1 MLARKACGSGERD
14 GEIAMKASRV
24 AALGLVAAATF
35 WISSGFLFPHKVDE
49 SKAAPVA
56 SEVALKPFRV
66 AVISADVVP
75 HSRKL
80 TLSGRTEADKKVTV
94 AARSSGV
101 ITQLRVRRGSRVEK
115 DEVIAILSDEAREA
129 QVAQA
134 TAIVTQRQTEL
145 EAKRKLIE
153 NGTMPKLDLVKLES
167 ELKIAEASLAA
178 TQAERER
185 GVVRAP
191 WAGLVTEVAVEVGQA
206 AFSMAG
212 REIAQIV
219 ALDPIVAVVEVAERK
234 LAGIQIGEKVDIRLV
249 TGQTATG
256 KIRFVSKS
264 ASPST
269 RTYRIEVE
277 ASNPKGEIPD
287 GITAEVAIP
296 LAPVEAAQV
305 PRSALTF
312 SSGGD
317 IGVRTVNDQGV
328 VAFVRVN
335 VIEDDQNQ
343 MWVTGVPNGTR
354 VIVKGQ
360 DFVREGQKVE
370 PVSSTEL
377 LSDRR

>member
-1 MLARKACGSGERD
+1 
-14 GEIAMKASRV
+14 
-24 AALGLVAAATF
+24 
-35 WISSGFLFPHKVDE
+35 
-49 SKAAPVA
+49 
-56 SEVALKPFRV
+56 
-66 AVISADVVP
+66 
-75 HSRKL
+75 
-80 TLSGRTEADKKVTV
+80 
-94 AARSSGV
+94 
-101 ITQLRVRRGSRVEK
+101 
-115 DEVIAILSDEAREA
+115 
-129 QVAQA
+129 
-134 TAIVTQRQTEL
+134 
-145 EAKRKLIE
+145 LIE
-153 NGTMPKLDLVKLES
+153 NGTMPKLDLVRLES

-178 TQAERER
+178 TRAERER

-191 WAGLVTEVAVEVGQA
+191 WAGLVTEVPVEVGQA

-234 LAGIQIGEKVDIRLV
+234 LAGIQVGEKVDIRLV

-264 ASPST
+264 ASAST

-296 LAPVEAAQV
+296 LMAVDAAQV

-317 IGVRTVNDQGV
+317 IGVRTVNDQGI
-328 VAFVRVN
+328 VAFMRVN

-370 PVSSTEL
+370 PVPVADIV
-377 LSDRR
+377 SDRR

>member
-1 MLARKACGSGERD
+1 
-14 GEIAMKASRV
+14 MKASRV
-24 AALGLVAAATF
+24 AAVGLVAAATF
-35 WISSGFLFPHKVDE
+35 WIVSGHLFPHKTDE

-56 SEVALKPFRV
+56 SETAHKPFRV
-66 AVISADVVP
+66 AVMTADVMP

-94 AARSSGV
+94 AARSGGV

-115 DEVIAILSDEAREA
+115 DEIIAILSDEAREA

-134 TAIVTQRQTEL
+134 TAIVTQRRTEL
-145 EAKRKLIE
+145 DAKRKLIE
-153 NGTMPKLDLVKLES
+153 NGTMPRLDMVKLES
-167 ELKIAEASLAA
+167 ELKIAEAQLAA

-191 WAGLVTEVAVEVGQA
+191 WKGLVTDVPVEVGQA
-206 AFSMAG
+206 AFSISG
-212 REIAQIV
+212 RDIAQIV
-219 ALDPIVAVVEVAERK
+219 SLDPIVAVVEVAERK
-234 LAGIQIGEKVDIRLV
+234 LAGIHVGEKVDIRLV

-277 ASNPKGEIPD
+277 APNPTGDIPD

-296 LAPVEAAQV
+296 LAAVDAVQV

-317 IGVRTVNDQGV
+317 IGVRTVDDRGI

-343 MWVTGVPNGTR
+343 MWLTGVPNGAR
-354 VIVKGQ
+354 IIVKGQ
-360 DFVREGQKVE
+360 DFVREGQNVE
-370 PVSSTEL
+370 PVPVADVV
-377 LSDRR
+377 SDRR

>member
-1 MLARKACGSGERD
+1 
-14 GEIAMKASRV
+14 MKASRV

-56 SEVALKPFRV
+56 SEVAQKPFRV
-66 AVISADVVP
+66 SVMTADVVP

-134 TAIVTQRQTEL
+134 TALVTQRQTEL

-191 WAGLVTEVAVEVGQA
+191 WAGLVTEVPVEVGQA

-234 LAGIQIGEKVDIRLV
+234 LAGIQVGEQVDIRLV

-296 LAPVEAAQV
+296 LVPVEAAQV

-317 IGVRTVNDQGV
+317 IGVRTVNDQGIV
-328 VAFVRVN
+328 VFMRVN

-343 MWVTGVPNGTR
+343 MWVTGVPNGAR

-360 DFVREGQKVE
+360 DFVREGQKVD
-370 PVSSTEL
+370 PVPATEL
-377 LSDRR
+377 VSDRR

>member
-1 MLARKACGSGERD
+1 
-14 GEIAMKASRV
+14 MKASRV

-35 WISSGFLFPHKVDE
+35 WIASGLLFPHKVDE

-56 SEVALKPFRV
+56 SEVAQKPFRV
-66 AVISADVVP
+66 AVMTADVVP

-101 ITQLRVRRGSRVEK
+101 ITQLNVRRGSRVEK
-115 DEVIAILSDEAREA
+115 DEVIAVLSDEAREA

-134 TAIVTQRQTEL
+134 TALVNQRSTEL

-153 NGTMPKLDLVKLES
+153 NGTMPKLDLVRLES

-178 TQAERER
+178 TRAERER

-191 WAGLVTEVAVEVGQA
+191 WAGLVTEVPVEVGQA

-234 LAGIQIGEKVDIRLV
+234 LAGIQVGEKVDIRLV

-264 ASPST
+264 ASAST

-296 LAPVEAAQV
+296 LMAVDAAQV

-317 IGVRTVNDQGV
+317 IGVRTVNDQGI
-328 VAFVRVN
+328 VAFMRVN

-370 PVSSTEL
+370 PVPAADIV
-377 LSDRR
+377 SDRR

>member
-1 MLARKACGSGERD
+1 
-14 GEIAMKASRV
+14 MKASRV

-35 WISSGFLFPHKVDE
+35 WIASGLLFPHKADE

-56 SEVALKPFRV
+56 SEVAQKPFRV
-66 AVISADVVP
+66 AVMTADVVP

-101 ITQLRVRRGSRVEK
+101 ITQLNVRRGSRVEK
-115 DEVIAILSDEAREA
+115 DEIIAILSDEAREA

-134 TAIVTQRQTEL
+134 TALVTQRQTEL

-153 NGTMPKLDLVKLES
+153 NGTMPKLDLVRLES

-178 TQAERER
+178 TRAERDR

-191 WAGLVTEVAVEVGQA
+191 WAGLVTEVPVEVGQA

-234 LAGIQIGEKVDIRLV
+234 LAGIQVGEKVDIRLV

-317 IGVRTVNDQGV
+317 IGVRTVNDRGI
-328 VAFVRVN
+328 VAFMRVN

-354 VIVKGQ
+354 IIVKGQ

-370 PVSSTEL
+370 PVPAADVV
-377 LSDRR
+377 SDRR